1 MHSRPLTKEETLL
14 RSLQRPSSDSD
25 FVHVDTKYKDINSN
39 VSSFG
44 VIAYILSLG
53 LGEKKE
59 QKTMV
64 EREELNKSY
73 LFKQCQQCCRSHLSA
88 HPGRCGHRARLHH
101 DSAVHTPLTLA
112 DNEQKKET
120 KMYDA

>member
-53 LGEKKE
+53 LGEKK
-59 QKTMV
+59 K
-64 EREELNKSY
+64 NKKQWWKEKNLTKAIY
-73 LFKQCQQCCRSHLSA
+73 LSSVSSVVGLI
-88 HPGRCGHRARLHH
+88 
-101 DSAVHTPLTLA
+101 
-112 DNEQKKET
+112 
-120 KMYDA
+120 